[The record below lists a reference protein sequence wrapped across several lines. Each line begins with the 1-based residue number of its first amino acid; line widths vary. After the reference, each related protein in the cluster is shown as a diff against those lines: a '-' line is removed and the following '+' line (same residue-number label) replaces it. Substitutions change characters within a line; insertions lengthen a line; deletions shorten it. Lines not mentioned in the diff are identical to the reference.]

1 MTPCPCPCT
10 CTCTCTT
17 CTCTCRVACWDL
29 GVSDISAGRC
39 FLPSTSTDPA
49 HARSDSADRTP
60 AAKHT
65 SSRSSVQQKR
75 PATRPAPRV
84 RSLRRLLA
92 SATRSVYIQR
102 FNNASSIQPCRDERT
117 RVESVGSPSRAKP
130 PPGMKGRCRLG
141 AIVSSGTSLS
151 VIPYLRHGKRDRPAH
166 ARVSSRH
173 TCKCECANKALL
185 EGTRTRTR

>member
-1 MTPCPCPCT
+1 MLHAHVHAHVHVHVHVHVVWRAGTWVFQISVPDVVSSRPPPRTPRMLEAT
-10 CTCTCTT
+10 
-17 CTCTCRVACWDL
+17 
-29 GVSDISAGRC
+29 
-39 FLPSTSTDPA
+39 
-49 HARSDSADRTP
+49 ADRTP

>member
-1 MTPCPCPCT
+1 MFHTPCT
-10 CTCTCTT
+10 CTCP
-17 CTCTCRVACWDL
+17 CTCRVACWDL

-39 FLPSTSTDPA
+39 FLPSTDPA
-49 HARSDSADRTP
+49 HARSDCGPHAGSKTHELAQFGSAEETRH
-60 AAKHT
+60 AA
-65 SSRSSVQQKR
+65 R
-75 PATRPAPRV
+75 PRV

-102 FNNASSIQPCRDERT
+102 LNNASSIQPCRDERT